1 MALGPIS
8 HFFYKLYLKKSC
20 MVVNGVLAHLWEA
33 NLILNIGYALTLC
46 VCVRAC
52 VLDVYANVIENK
64 LLVF

>member
-1 MALGPIS
+1 
-8 HFFYKLYLKKSC
+8 

-46 VCVRAC
+46 VCVC
-52 VLDVYANVIENK
+52 VLDAYANVIENK